1 MSRCYRR
8 LTTSTIKTTE
18 TEESSRDHH
27 TCPVWIGRLLASP
40 LRRLVENP
48 LKILAPYVSSGS
60 TVVDVGSAMGF
71 HSLDLA
77 RLVGP
82 NGRVV
87 CVDLQEKM
95 LEELSKRA
103 RRKGL
108 DTIIETHMCS
118 QESLML
124 DDHAN
129 AAELVT
135 AFNVVHETA
144 YPERFLSECS
154 VLLQPGG
161 RLFIIEPKGHVSEKE
176 FAETSD
182 IAESLGLVTDLPP
195 KVWKSHTALFR
206 SA

>member
-1 MSRCYRR
+1 M
-8 LTTSTIKTTE
+8 STIETTKTQE
-18 TEESSRDHH
+18 PPRDHH
-27 TCPVWIGRLLASP
+27 TCPVWIGRLLVSP

-48 LKILAPYVSSGS
+48 QKILGPYVSSGS

-82 NGRVV
+82 GGRVV

-95 LEELSKRA
+95 LTGLLKRA

-108 DTIIETHMCS
+108 DTIIETRPCS

-124 DDHAN
+124 DDHAKS
-129 AAELVT
+129 AELVT

-144 YPERFLSECS
+144 FPRRFLGECVD
-154 VLLQPGG
+154 VLRPGG
-161 RLFIIEPKGHVSEKE
+161 RLFIVEPKGHVSKQQ

-182 IAESLGLVTDLPP
+182 IAESFGLVEQTAPR
-195 KVWKSHTALFR
+195 VWKSHVALFVKPTD
-206 SA
+206 